1 MRIIERV
8 GGFLLVLSMLA
19 MTVSVALGVIF
30 RYGLNRPLLWS
41 DEVASSSLAWMT
53 FIGAAML
60 YSQRN
65 GHLSLTF
72 LTDRLSPKARRVVR
86 MMADFVELIL
96 LAVMLIGGIV
106 FMHYNG
112 EAVTSAL
119 ELPVYAVYSVVP
131 VTAFFAIAFLIR
143 RMRYGPPPESQE
155 PTNHHGEPG

>member
-1 MRIIERV
+1 
-8 GGFLLVLSMLA
+8 
-19 MTVSVALGVIF
+19 
-30 RYGLNRPLLWS
+30 
-41 DEVASSSLAWMT
+41 MT

>member
-1 MRIIERV
+1 
-8 GGFLLVLSMLA
+8 
-19 MTVSVALGVIF
+19 MTASVALGVIF

-72 LTDRLSPKARRVVR
+72 LTDRLSPKTRRVVR
-86 MMADFVELIL
+86 TMADVVELIL
-96 LAVMLIGGIV
+96 LAVILVGGIV

-131 VTAFFAIAFLIR
+131 VTAFLAIAFLIR
-143 RMRYGPPPESQE
+143 RMRCAAPESPQ
-155 PTNHHGEPG
+155 PTNHHGEQG

>member
-19 MTVSVALGVIF
+19 MTASVALGVIF

-72 LTDRLSPKARRVVR
+72 LTDRLSPKTRRVVR
-86 MMADFVELIL
+86 TMADVVELIL
-96 LAVMLIGGIV
+96 LAVILVGGIV

-131 VTAFFAIAFLIR
+131 VTAFLAIAFLIR
-143 RMRYGPPPESQE
+143 RMRCGAPESPQ
-155 PTNHHGEPG
+155 PTNDHGGQG